1 MAREKRIT
9 LRLSEDE
16 KIKLENRANLLG
28 LTEADCLRQMINKQK
43 LSQPLMSREDI
54 FKIIIELKEIQ
65 NILNENP
72 NLPEVNQIN
81 KNLENIWIEMEKAV
95 NRLG

>member
-9 LRLSEDE
+9 LRLSDNE
-16 KIKLENRANLLG
+16 KIKLENRAKLLAVS
-28 LTEADCLRQMINKQK
+28 EADCLRQMINKQK

-54 FKIIIELKEIQ
+54 FNIITELKEIQ
-65 NILNENP
+65 SILNQNP
-72 NLPEVNQIN
+72 NLLEVNQIN
-81 KNLENIWIEMEKAV
+81 KNLENIWIGMEKAV